1 MFNLIKEV
9 INSKSYKLEDMLYKI
24 NKMYIESYI
33 SEQEKTELDNL
44 ARENA
49 DPVNSYA
56 PILEQIDNLYIKISN
71 LEDRVKLLEKT
82 EEPGQ
87 EDEYPEFVQP
97 TGAHNCY
104 NKGDKIIYKTA
115 NKTRTYLVETN
126 TVIKQ
131 TNWNYLE
138 PTKDNRITLITCE
151 KDRKEYRRC
160 IQAIEVK

>member
-56 PILEQIDNLYIKISN
+56 PILEQIDNLYIKISD
-71 LEDRVKLLEKT
+71 LENRVNALEKVGDT
-82 EEPGQ
+82 EET
-87 EDEYPEFVQP
+87 ETEEYKEFVQP
-97 TGAHNCY
+97 TGAHDAY
-104 NKGDKIIYKTA
+104 NAGKKIIYKGKKYICKIDGCVWSPDA
-115 NKTRTYLVETN
+115 YPSAWE
-126 TVIKQ
+126 
-131 TNWNYLE
+131 
-138 PTKDNRITLITCE
+138 
-151 KDRKEYRRC
+151 
-160 IQAIEVK
+160 EVA

>member
-82 EEPGQ
+82 EEPG
-87 EDEYPEFVQP
+87 EEEEYPEFIQP
-97 TGAHNCY
+97 TGAHDCY
-104 NKGDKIIYKTA
+104 NMGDKIFYNGKKYICKIDGCVWAPDAYPSA
-115 NKTRTYLVETN
+115 
-126 TVIKQ
+126 
-131 TNWNYLE
+131 LE
-138 PTKDNRITLITCE
+138 
-151 KDRKEYRRC
+151 
-160 IQAIEVK
+160 EVA

>member
-56 PILEQIDNLYIKISN
+56 PIQKQIDNMYIKISN
-71 LEDRVKLLEKT
+71 LENRVNALENTGGT
-82 EEPGQ
+82 EEPGE
-87 EDEYPEFVQP
+87 ED
-97 TGAHNCY
+97 G
-104 NKGDKIIYKTA
+104 
-115 NKTRTYLVETN
+115 
-126 TVIKQ
+126 
-131 TNWNYLE
+131 
-138 PTKDNRITLITCE
+138 
-151 KDRKEYRRC
+151 RKSR
-160 IQAIEVK
+160 

>member
-1 MFNLIKEV
+1 MFDLIKQV
-9 INSKSYKLEDMLYKI
+9 INSKDYKLEDMLYKI

-56 PILEQIDNLYIKISN
+56 PILEQIDDLYIKISN

-104 NKGDKIIYKTA
+104 NKGDKIIYNGKKYICKIDGCVRA
-115 NKTRTYLVETN
+115 PDAYPSAWE
-126 TVIKQ
+126 
-131 TNWNYLE
+131 
-138 PTKDNRITLITCE
+138 
-151 KDRKEYRRC
+151 
-160 IQAIEVK
+160 EVA

>member
-56 PILEQIDNLYIKISN
+56 PILEQIDNLYIKISD
-71 LEDRVKLLEKT
+71 LENRVNALEKVGDT
-82 EEPGQ
+82 EET
-87 EDEYPEFVQP
+87 ETEEYKEFVQP
-97 TGAHNCY
+97 TGAHDTY
-104 NKGDKIIYKTA
+104 NIGDKIIYNGKKYICKIDGCVWSPDA
-115 NKTRTYLVETN
+115 YPSAWE
-126 TVIKQ
+126 
-131 TNWNYLE
+131 
-138 PTKDNRITLITCE
+138 
-151 KDRKEYRRC
+151 
-160 IQAIEVK
+160 EVA

>member
-56 PILEQIDNLYIKISN
+56 PILEQIDNLYIKISD
-71 LEDRVKLLEKT
+71 LENRVNALEKVGDT
-82 EEPGQ
+82 EET
-87 EDEYPEFVQP
+87 ETEEYPEFIQP
-97 TGAHNCY
+97 TGAHDCY
-104 NKGDKIIYKTA
+104 NMGDKIFYNGKKYICKIDGCVWSPDAYPA
-115 NKTRTYLVETN
+115 AWEEL
-126 TVIKQ
+126 
-131 TNWNYLE
+131 
-138 PTKDNRITLITCE
+138 
-151 KDRKEYRRC
+151 
-160 IQAIEVK
+160 